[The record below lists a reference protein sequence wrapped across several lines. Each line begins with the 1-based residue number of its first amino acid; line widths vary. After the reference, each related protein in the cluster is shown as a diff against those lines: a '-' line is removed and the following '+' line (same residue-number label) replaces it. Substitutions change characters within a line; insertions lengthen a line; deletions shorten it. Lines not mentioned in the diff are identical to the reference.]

1 MKKQEKKN
9 KPTKDI
15 FVPNKIMVQ
24 IMESSYL
31 QKSMQQAENSDV
43 TINHLENIF
52 TNKTYY
58 LAMKIVP
65 LLEKKVLYL
74 SYIENVRINDICRR
88 LKLSKRQVIY
98 LRNQGIT
105 HFKNNLFTVA
115 KMEKLKNGGAKYAK

>member
-9 KPTKDI
+9 KPTQDI

-43 TINHLENIF
+43 NINHLENIF

-58 LAMKIVP
+58 LAM
-65 LLEKKVLYL
+65 
-74 SYIENVRINDICRR
+74 
-88 LKLSKRQVIY
+88 
-98 LRNQGIT
+98 
-105 HFKNNLFTVA
+105 
-115 KMEKLKNGGAKYAK
+115 

>member
-9 KPTKDI
+9 KPTQDI

-43 TINHLENIF
+43 NINHLENIF

-65 LLEKKVLYL
+65 LLERKVLYL
-74 SYIENVRINDICRR
+74 AYIENVRINDICKR
-88 LKLSKRQVIY
+88 LKLSKRQVIH

-105 HFKNNLFTVA
+105 HFKNNLFTLA